1 MARSPAGWHRESVPR
16 STSSLVFDPAGQ
28 PLVTGFMDYLV
39 PTAAEVP
46 SIEIHHLVTPS
57 TVSATGAKGMGEGGT
72 IGAPAAILNAVND
85 ALSPLGIE
93 IDRIPVTPDEIARA
107 VAAR

>member
-1 MARSPAGWHRESVPR
+1 M
-16 STSSLVFDPAGQ
+16 
-28 PLVTGFMDYLV
+28 
-39 PTAAEVP
+39 
-46 SIEIHHLVTPS
+46 EITHLETPS
-57 TVSATGAKGMGEGGT
+57 TVSATGAKGMGEGGA

-93 IDRIPVTPDEIARA
+93 IDRIPVTPDDIARA